1 MEAAVNKSGALKQ
14 WRLKLTELFSMFRRS
29 DLKRELAEAEANIGW
44 QRRRT
49 ERIQQRYDVLE
60 RKCVALSNE
69 VDGLYSR
76 LHVAEQQAEAFK
88 DVAKAICASVES
100 SEELKRLY
108 QAIIPYLDCDGLHLF
123 HAAQEITGFSLP
135 REFPYEDACG
145 CFEFLDGFE
154 LLRYLIASE
163 FDAVTW
169 EPVPDTDCKKAVLGG
184 VDESTP
190 AYREFERQLYKR
202 ALEHLDLRVATP
214 PVLERQT

>member
-1 MEAAVNKSGALKQ
+1 MEEAVNESGMQ
-14 WRLKLTELFSMFRRS
+14 REWRIKLANHFKMFRRA
-29 DLKRELAEAEANIGW
+29 DLKRELAGAAAQISW
-44 QRRRT
+44 QRKRT
-49 ERIQQRYDVLE
+49 ERIQQRYDALE
-60 RKCVALSNE
+60 HKCVALSNE

-202 ALEHLDLRVATP
+202 ALERLGLRIATP
-214 PVLERQT
+214 ALAR